1 MALSDKLYMLRKKS
15 GLSQEQLAEQLSV
28 SRQAISKWESGQSV
42 PESEK
47 LIAISNYFD
56 VSLDYLLKDE
66 NENESNDNAPETGTI
81 QNTSDRTNWF
91 LGVIICVGG
100 IVCLILWGLLSI
112 FNPTASDRR
121 KWNFSDSLHC
131 SYCCWCVFAPEE
143 HNQKVIR
150 GGNRMKKLSTI
161 FAVLAILLSDVM
173 CAVVAYNYCALE
185 WGGKYEAWSAPA
197 STALLLAIPY
207 AIGIIICVVLAIIF
221 KRKYM

>member
-66 NENESNDNAPETGTI
+66 NENESNDNESNDNAPETGTI

-112 FNPTASDRR
+112 FSPTAS
-121 KWNFSDSLHC
+121 
-131 SYCCWCVFAPEE
+131 
-143 HNQKVIR
+143 NQLSESSMIQID
-150 GGNRMKKLSTI
+150 GNGI
-161 FAVLAILLSDVM
+161 FLILCIVAI
-173 CAVVAYNYCALE
+173 VVGAY
-185 WGGKYEAWSAPA
+185 
-197 STALLLAIPY
+197 LLL
-207 AIGIIICVVLAIIF
+207 
-221 KRKYM
+221 KNTTQK

>member
-112 FNPTASDRR
+112 FNPAAS
-121 KWNFSDSLHC
+121 
-131 SYCCWCVFAPEE
+131 
-143 HNQKVIR
+143 NQLSESSMIQID
-150 GGNRMKKLSTI
+150 GNGI
-161 FAVLAILLSDVM
+161 FLILCIVAI
-173 CAVVAYNYCALE
+173 VVGAY
-185 WGGKYEAWSAPA
+185 
-197 STALLLAIPY
+197 LLL
-207 AIGIIICVVLAIIF
+207 
-221 KRKYM
+221 KNTTKK

>member
-15 GLSQEQLAEQLSV
+15 GLSQEQLAEQLIV

-100 IVCLILWGLLSI
+100 IVCLILNAEFCPYKKALS
-112 FNPTASDRR
+112 
-121 KWNFSDSLHC
+121 L
-131 SYCCWCVFAPEE
+131 
-143 HNQKVIR
+143 
-150 GGNRMKKLSTI
+150 I
-161 FAVLAILLSDVM
+161 FALQIRESAFVLLTMRLRSQRIRSTPNSEKIIRQPSLFQHYALIGAQRVGGVGVVTQQFLGIGPAYGQGLGNFPLPQVAENQQLRL
-173 CAVVAYNYCALE
+173 AVV
-185 WGGKYEAWSAPA
+185 P
-197 STALLLAIPY
+197 
-207 AIGIIICVVLAIIF
+207 AIG
-221 KRKYM
+221 

>member
-1 MALSDKLYMLRKKS
+1 MLNAKGGNMALSDKLYMLRKKS

-100 IVCLILWGLLSI
+100 
-112 FNPTASDRR
+112 T
-121 KWNFSDSLHC
+121 
-131 SYCCWCVFAPEE
+131 
-143 HNQKVIR
+143 
-150 GGNRMKKLSTI
+150 KKLS
-161 FAVLAILLSDVM
+161 LSFLTHPSTSL
-173 CAVVAYNYCALE
+173 YN
-185 WGGKYEAWSAPA
+185 
-197 STALLLAIPY
+197 TTHR
-207 AIGIIICVVLAIIF
+207 IIF
-221 KRKYM
+221 QC

>member
-1 MALSDKLYMLRKKS
+1 MALSDKLYMIRKKS

-112 FNPTASDRR
+112 FNPTAS
-121 KWNFSDSLHC
+121 KFNPTAS
-131 SYCCWCVFAPEE
+131 
-143 HNQKVIR
+143 NQLSESSMIQID
-150 GGNRMKKLSTI
+150 GNGI
-161 FAVLAILLSDVM
+161 FLILCIVAI
-173 CAVVAYNYCALE
+173 VVGAY
-185 WGGKYEAWSAPA
+185 
-197 STALLLAIPY
+197 LLL
-207 AIGIIICVVLAIIF
+207 
-221 KRKYM
+221 KNTTKK

>member
-81 QNTSDRTNWF
+81 QNTSGRTNWF
-91 LGVIICVGG
+91 LGVIFRSDCFGSQA
-100 IVCLILWGLLSI
+100 LLCGVFI
-112 FNPTASDRR
+112 NAW
-121 KWNFSDSLHC
+121 WNYGDGYYIEF
-131 SYCCWCVFAPEE
+131 FAP
-143 HNQKVIR
+143 IT
-150 GGNRMKKLSTI
+150 G
-161 FAVLAILLSDVM
+161 
-173 CAVVAYNYCALE
+173 
-185 WGGKYEAWSAPA
+185 
-197 STALLLAIPY
+197 
-207 AIGIIICVVLAIIF
+207 
-221 KRKYM
+221 

>member
-15 GLSQEQLAEQLSV
+15 GLSQEQLAEQLIV

-66 NENESNDNAPETGTI
+66 NENESTDNAPETGTI

-100 IVCLILWGLLSI
+100 SVCVILWGLLSI
-112 FNPTASDRR
+112 FNPTVS
-121 KWNFSDSLHC
+121 
-131 SYCCWCVFAPEE
+131 
-143 HNQKVIR
+143 NQLSESSMIQID
-150 GGNRMKKLSTI
+150 GNGI
-161 FAVLAILLSDVM
+161 FLILCIVAI
-173 CAVVAYNYCALE
+173 VVGAY
-185 WGGKYEAWSAPA
+185 
-197 STALLLAIPY
+197 LLL
-207 AIGIIICVVLAIIF
+207 
-221 KRKYM
+221 KNTTKK